1 MNSRKYDGL
10 LYGNG
15 LSILL
20 LSQLKQIAL
29 QKYTYEFSFDDF
41 TRQFAEGAISERE
54 KRELSKLFDS
64 LLNSRNVRNSYD
76 DYRQCISGVIEKDGV
91 DFEQILGR
99 DIILDDKDE
108 KARNTVLHSIYHVM
122 YNYWGN
128 NTAGLINSVFKN
140 DYLLSFCRSV
150 KSILTDNAYVFTTN
164 FDAFTNHLKPRH
176 LHGRFVDPLTC
187 EKDLVYKF
195 FGDDGDYYYKF
206 IWGHNGVGK
215 FNLIRSMHDSYGDW
229 GKVFDWDFFYDDQIK
244 IDNLL
249 VFGMGFKNT
258 AYSSAIYPYDEKTIH
273 KGFVIDDH
281 ILFQLNKLQ
290 GEGRLRAI
298 SFAYYSEDER
308 GRFEELSRIYELR
321 DTSFISTKEF
331 SFRI

>member
-29 QKYTYEFSFDDF
+29 QKYTYEFSFNDF
-41 TRQFAEGAISERE
+41 ARQFAKGAISERE
-54 KRELSKLFDS
+54 KRELSKLFDG
-64 LLNSRNVRNSYD
+64 LFNSRTVRNSYD
-76 DYRQCISGVIEKDGV
+76 DYRQFISCVIEKDGV

-99 DIILDDKDE
+99 DIIWDDKDE
-108 KARNTVLHSIYHVM
+108 KARNTVLHSIYPIM

-128 NTAGLINSVFKN
+128 NTVGLINSVFKK
-140 DYLLSFCRSV
+140 DYLLSFCKSV

-195 FGDDGDYYYKF
+195 FGDNGDYFYKF

-215 FNLIRSMHDSYGDW
+215 FNLIRSMHDLYCDC

-244 IDNLL
+244 IENLL
-249 VFGMGFKNT
+249 VFGMGFKNS
-258 AYSSAIYPYDEKTIH
+258 AYSSAISPYDEQTIH
-273 KGFVIDDH
+273 EGFVIDDH
-281 ILFQLNKLQ
+281 ILFRLNKLQ
-290 GEGRLRAI
+290 EEGRLKAI
-298 SFAYYSEDER
+298 TFAYYSENEK
-308 GRFEELSRIYELR
+308 GRYEKLAGIYGLRNIELIQSC
-321 DTSFISTKEF
+321 EF
-331 SFRI
+331 DFMI